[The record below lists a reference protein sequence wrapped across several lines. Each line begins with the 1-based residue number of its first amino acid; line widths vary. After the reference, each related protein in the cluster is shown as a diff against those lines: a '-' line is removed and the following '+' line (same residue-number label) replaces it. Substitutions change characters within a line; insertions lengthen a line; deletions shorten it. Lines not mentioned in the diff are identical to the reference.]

1 MMVIES
7 VEVLK
12 LDLPMKTSFETSFGK
27 LTTKSTVLVKITSDG
42 VTGYGEAASF
52 HAPLYNPETVDTC
65 VYIIKKF
72 IAPSILKK
80 DFKSPEELR
89 AAYDYI
95 VGHNIAKAGV
105 ENAFWHLLAQSGN
118 TSLKELFGGTRSSIQ
133 VGASI
138 GIQPTIK
145 STLTEVEDSLEK
157 GYGRIKLKTKP
168 GWDLKVLKEVRKIW
182 PDIDLMVDGNS
193 AYKLQRDLKTLIK
206 FDEYNLMM
214 IEQPLQEDD
223 IIDHSTLQKL
233 INTPICL
240 DESITSVDKARKAIS
255 IGACKIINIK
265 PVRVGGALE
274 TIAIHDLCMENGVG
288 VWCGGMLETGIGRA
302 FNIALASKEN
312 FIYPSDMSPFDEF
325 YSEDLV
331 SDSHKVTSDGHV
343 KVRTNPGLGY
353 KINDKVIK
361 EHTTE
366 SYLLE

>member
-1 MMVIES
+1 MVIES

-12 LDLPMKTSFETSFGK
+12 LDLPMKTSFETSFGR

-42 VTGYGEAASF
+42 NTGYGEAASF

-65 VYIIKKF
+65 VYIINKF

-80 DFKSPEELR
+80 DFKSPKELR

-105 ENAFWHLLAQSGN
+105 ENAFWHLLAQIEN
-118 TSLKELFGGTRSSIQ
+118 ASLKKLFGGTKSSIQ

-145 STLTEVEDSLEK
+145 STLKEVENSLEK

-168 GWDLKVLKEVRKIW
+168 GWDLKVLNAVREKW

-193 AYKLQRDLKTLIK
+193 AYELHRDLSTLMK

-214 IEQPLQEDD
+214 VEQPLQEDD

-233 INTPICL
+233 FDTPICL

-274 TIAIHDLCMENGVG
+274 TIEIHDLCKKNGIG

-312 FIYPSDMSPFDEF
+312 FIYPADMSPYGEF

-343 KVRTNPGLGY
+343 NVRTIPGLGY

-361 EHTTE
+361 KYTAER
-366 SYLLE
+366 YLLK